1 MNERKELTLR
11 FEPGKGARR
20 THPAC
25 ATYGELE
32 KTLAVIKTQL
42 RSFIQAD
49 TQSCKARRR
58 VNGAR
63 SQTERASPSIDEV
76 VSELWPVL
84 LDTQGVAA
92 TLEWYAR
99 EFQKCTGIFCGLTIT
114 DAAGFEMP
122 GKYAAAIFDVY
133 RESLHNVARHAH
145 PSRIEIAVTIW
156 PHEIAMIVRDGRASA
171 QIQYAQKVVLTNLS
185 A

>member
-1 MNERKELTLR
+1 MNDRKELTLR
-11 FEPGKGARR
+11 FEASRGARR
-20 THPAC
+20 AHPAC

-49 TQSCKARRR
+49 TQSCKARRMMNR
-58 VNGAR
+58 VR
-63 SQTERASPSIDEV
+63 SQTERADPSVDEV

-84 LDTQGVAA
+84 LDTQGMAA

-122 GKYAAAIFDVY
+122 GKYAAAIFDIY
-133 RESLHNVARHAH
+133 RESLHNVARHAQ
-145 PSRIEIAVTIW
+145 PNRIEISITIW

-171 QIQYAQKVVLTNLS
+171 QIQYAQKVALANMS

>member
-11 FEPGKGARR
+11 FEAGKGAGR
-20 THPAC
+20 TPC

-49 TQSCKARRR
+49 TQSRKAGRK

-99 EFQKCTGIFCGLTIT
+99 EFQKCTGILCGLTIT

-122 GKYAAAIFDVY
+122 GKYAAAIFDIY
-133 RESLHNVARHAH
+133 RESLNNVARHAQ
-145 PSRIEIAVTIW
+145 PSRIQIAITIR
-156 PHEIAMIVRDGRASA
+156 PHEIAMIIRDGRASA
-171 QIQYAQKVVLTNLS
+171 QIRYAQKVVLTNVS